1 MKLNISQEKLAAGL
15 GIASRA
21 VAARSTLPVL
31 TNVLLTAKGKHLIL
45 AATDLETGIICQVEA
60 EVESEGQYSVPAR
73 TLVELVATL
82 PKDSAI
88 RLELNADKT
97 ALKVR
102 CGSSKTEIGDAAH
115 GSGRINESVSRIAG
129 IPASEFPALPA
140 LGDEP
145 SLRLDGSELKEAI
158 LQVVPAASEDNAR
171 PTLQGVY
178 VLLARNQITFY
189 AADGFRMTRRSL
201 KLPEAVEKPGS
212 AIVPAAALAN
222 LARTLNGGEIQM
234 LLPRVGGRI
243 IFFNQSL
250 QVFAQ
255 LIEGQY
261 PDIEQVIPKSYATRA
276 VLATA
281 ALQKACKQA
290 DIFAREGQH
299 LMRLALTP
307 DNGVPGSLRTIGQ
320 SDQTGQVETV
330 LEANVTG
337 AAIELGLNATFLKES
352 LSGLKSSNV
361 AVEVITPTSPVVI
374 RPVGDDSLLHILMPM
389 HVG

>member
-1 MKLNISQEKLAAGL
+1 MKLNILQETLAAGL

-31 TNVLLTAKGKHLIL
+31 TNVLLTAKGKRLIL

-60 EVESEGQYSVPAR
+60 EIETEGQYSVPAR
-73 TLVELVATL
+73 TLTELVATL
-82 PKDSAI
+82 PKEGAI
-88 RLELNADKT
+88 HLELNADKT

-102 CGSSKTEIGDAAH
+102 CASSKTEIK
-115 GSGRINESVSRIAG
+115 G
-129 IPASEFPALPA
+129 IPASEFPALPIP
-140 LGDEP
+140 GDEP
-145 SLRLDGSELKEAI
+145 GLRLDGGELKEAI
-158 LQVVPAASEDNAR
+158 LQVIPAASEDDAR
-171 PTLQGVY
+171 PTLQGVF
-178 VLLARNQITFY
+178 VSLAGDQVTLY

-201 KLPEAVEKPGS
+201 KLPEAVEKAGG
-212 AIVPAAALAN
+212 AIVPAAGLAS

-234 LLPRVGGRI
+234 LLPRSGGRI

-255 LIEGQY
+255 LIEGKY
-261 PDIEQVIPKSYATRA
+261 PDIEQVIPKTYATRA

-299 LMRLALTP
+299 LVRMALTP
-307 DNGVPGSLRTIGQ
+307 DNGVPGSLRTVGQ

-337 AAIELGLNATFLKES
+337 AAIEFGLNATFLKEA
-352 LSGLKSSNV
+352 LSGLKALNM
-361 AVEVITPTSPVVI
+361 ALEATTPTSPVVI
-374 RPVGDDSLLHILMPM
+374 RPIGDDNLLHILMPM
-389 HVG
+389 HVA